1 MSERNGDLPDGWVK
15 ATIEELCDLNP
26 KHDGELS
33 DETLVSF
40 VPMAAVSDVLGT
52 IIESQV
58 RILGEVRKG
67 YTHFA
72 DGDVI
77 FAKITP
83 CMENGKA
90 ASVRHDQQLGMRY
103 DGILCLPTPWSN

>member
-1 MSERNGDLPDGWVK
+1 MSERNGDLPNGWVK
-15 ATIEELCDLNP
+15 ATIDELCYLNP
-26 KHDGELS
+26 KHDQELS
-33 DETLVSF
+33 DETPVSC
-40 VPMAAVSDVLGT
+40 VPMVATSDVLGT
-52 IIESQV
+52 ITEPKI

-90 ASVRHDQQLGMRY
+90 PAFAA
-103 DGILCLPTPWSN
+103 